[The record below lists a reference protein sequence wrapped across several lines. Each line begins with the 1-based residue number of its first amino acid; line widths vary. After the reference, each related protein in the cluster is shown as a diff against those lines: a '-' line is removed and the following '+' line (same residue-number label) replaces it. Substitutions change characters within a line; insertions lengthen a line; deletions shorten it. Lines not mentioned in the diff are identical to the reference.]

1 LRDEELPCLTPDAL
15 DAGRGGSRPSPESV
29 RDAGP
34 DVHPRQISAPLS
46 KRERIALCESKR
58 GVPVDPAD
66 PKPLEVEGKVTRPR
80 PIYQPKP
87 GSPLSTPR
95 GNIVLEGI
103 IDEDGCV
110 RQLKVL
116 KSTDEGLS
124 SAALKSIGQWVF
136 QPATLDGRPVRVS
149 YVVTFSFAP

>member
-1 LRDEELPCLTPDAL
+1 MKNILFVSCLMSLAL
-15 DAGRGGSRPSPESV
+15 AAGAHAQVQSSTASPT
-29 RDAGP
+29 
-34 DVHPRQISAPLS
+34 SAPLS
-46 KRERIALCESKR
+46 KRDRIALCEKKR
-58 GVPVDPAD
+58 GVPIDPSD
-66 PKPLEVEGKVTRPR
+66 PQPLKVEGKVTRPT

-95 GNIVLEGI
+95 GQVILEGI

-116 KSTDEGLS
+116 NSTDEGMS

-149 YVVTFSFAP
+149 YIVTFSAAP